1 MKPALRRVMNEA
13 GSRPRSRSAAMME
26 GGLACA
32 RVCGIVRVC
41 SGRVKL
47 CTAAAARWRGDGAR
61 WPGPRRACCRCL
73 CAQVCA
79 FVRLRVSLR
88 GHRAPRHGRGR
99 GGAGARARAGR
110 RAAAAAVLRNADVT
124 RMAPLHTPIMYY
136 KWSRR
141 PRPDASAA
149 AAVVRALSRG
159 APSL

>member
-47 CTAAAARWRGDGAR
+47 CTAAAARWRGDGAW

-88 GHRAPRHGRGR
+88 SHRVSLRGSLSQPTGHRAPRHGRGR
-99 GGAGARARAGR
+99 DGAGARR
-110 RAAAAAVLRNADVT
+110 RAAAAVLCNA
-124 RMAPLHTPIMYY
+124 
-136 KWSRR
+136 
-141 PRPDASAA
+141 
-149 AAVVRALSRG
+149 
-159 APSL
+159 